1 VNVTFVA
8 RARSDSRHIN
18 MKAFQKLDS
27 EKAGP
32 LSLSNIYVES
42 VPDKLPEKEI
52 LEFPEGGLQGWL
64 TVLGS
69 CVKIYLYL
77 YKDG

>member
-1 VNVTFVA
+1 
-8 RARSDSRHIN
+8 

-42 VPDKLPEKEI
+42 VPDKLPEKV

-64 TVLGS
+64 TVAGS
-69 CVKIYLYL
+69 CVKNYPYRMIAKRPL
-77 YKDG
+77 